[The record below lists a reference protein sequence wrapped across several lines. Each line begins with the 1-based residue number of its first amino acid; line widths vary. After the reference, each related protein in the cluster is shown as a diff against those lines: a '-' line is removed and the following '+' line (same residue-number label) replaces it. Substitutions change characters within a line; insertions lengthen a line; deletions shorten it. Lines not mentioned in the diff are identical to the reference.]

1 MAAQEDDL
9 YGGGGDDQLDGGD
22 GIISVLE
29 VAPDLIYGE
38 KETIEFLLLAA
49 MQQYMV
55 VMVMTLSTPV
65 NPVIQLISRGLFG
78 LWWRR
83 E

>member
-1 MAAQEDDL
+1 MA
-9 YGGGGDDQLDGGD
+9 
-22 GIISVLE
+22 
-29 VAPDLIYGE
+29 E

-65 NPVIQLISRGLFG
+65 NPVIQLISRGLFWPMVAPG
-78 LWWRR
+78 MTK
-83 E
+83 